1 LREFTPAT
9 FAMNDLRYSFRLL
22 AKSPGFTAIVVL
34 TLALGIGANTTIFSI
49 INATYLR
56 SLPYPDSDRLMVLM
70 EHDNSGDTVVSYP
83 NFLDWCAQQDVFSG
97 LAIYHPNPAKL
108 KTAENVELV
117 SILLVSSDFFSVL
130 GVSGMQGRSLTAED
144 DRVGAAPVAWVTHEA
159 WQRYLAGDR
168 ELVGRTILL
177 DGQAVTVAGILP
189 AGFRFHRRA
198 DFYLP
203 LAPYAQQQFMTMRQN
218 HSDAY
223 ALGRLK
229 PGVTATAAQVQM
241 TAIAQRLE
249 QQYPKI
255 NTGIGVSAHP
265 LREYLAGQ
273 ARPQL
278 LLLLGAVGM
287 VLLIACVNVA
297 NMLLSRS
304 FARERE
310 MAIRTALGATRIQ
323 LIRQLL
329 AESLVLAAAGGVM
342 GTLLGLWG
350 YDFARQLV
358 PWELQPLVESAG
370 GFDLRVLLFV
380 VGATVLT
387 GVGFGLA
394 PAWQLSHTN
403 PTDALK
409 KTPRAV
415 RTLFGRV
422 RVSDLLVVIQVALA
436 LMLLVG
442 AGLLVRSLRQLLQ
455 VRSGIQPE
463 RIVTLQVPP
472 PPMAQFQRDPYS
484 FPVFYDRI
492 IGAVGNLPQV
502 EAAAVASGL
511 PFTWSQNYMSFF
523 RDGRPVPGPG
533 EFPVASSHTVTPDYF
548 RTMGIPLLRGRF
560 FDGRER
566 QPVIPPG
573 LDLSPQNLGIIFKDV
588 VFDGIISQR
597 MADQYWPGEDPMGKR
612 FRLGDPDMQL
622 PWVQIVGVVG
632 NTTQNGLDR
641 GEAAEFY
648 LPLRQFPV
656 PIAMHLAVRTRMDP
670 AAAVASIRTAIQSVA
685 KDEPISDVQ
694 LMAERMAGF
703 VSGRRFNL
711 NLFAVFAGT
720 ALLLSLIGIYGVL
733 SFVVSQRTREVGI
746 RMALGAQRRDVL
758 RDVLARG
765 LRLALPGVLLG
776 LAGAWGVSRL
786 LQSQLFGV
794 TATDPFTYVTGALLL
809 LLAALLAC
817 WVPARRATLVNPT
830 EALRSE

>member
-1 LREFTPAT
+1 
-9 FAMNDLRYSFRLL
+9 
-22 AKSPGFTAIVVL
+22 
-34 TLALGIGANTTIFSI
+34 
-49 INATYLR
+49 
-56 SLPYPDSDRLMVLM
+56 M
-70 EHDNSGDTVVSYP
+70 EHNSSGDMPVSYP

-97 LAIYHPNPAKL
+97 LAFYHPNPAIL

-117 SILLVSSDFFSVL
+117 STLLVSSDFFSVL
-130 GVSGMQGRSLTAED
+130 GVGGIQGRSLTAED
-144 DRVGAAPVAWVTHEA
+144 DRAGAAPVAWVTREA
-159 WQRYLAGDR
+159 WQRYLAGDQ

-177 DGQAVTVAGILP
+177 DGQAITVAGILP
-189 AGFRFHRRA
+189 AGFQFHRRV

-255 NTGIGVSAHP
+255 NTGISVSAQP
-265 LREYLAGQ
+265 LREHLAGQ
-273 ARPQL
+273 ARTQL

-310 MAIRTALGATRIQ
+310 MAVRTALGATRLQ

-350 YDFARQLV
+350 YDFARRLV
-358 PWELQPLVESAG
+358 PWELQPLVETAG
-370 GFDLRVLLFV
+370 GFDLRMLLFIV
-380 VGATVLT
+380 SATVLT

-394 PAWQLSHTN
+394 PAWQLSHAN

-409 KTPRAV
+409 KIPRAV

-422 RVSDLLVVIQVALA
+422 RISDLLVVAQVALA

-455 VRSGIQPE
+455 VRSGLQPE
-463 RIVTLQVPP
+463 RIVTLQVNP
-472 PPMAQFQRDPYS
+472 PPMAQFQHDPYS

-511 PFTWSQNYMSFF
+511 PFTWSQNYMTFF

-533 EFPVASSHTVTPDYF
+533 EFPAASSHTVTPDYF
-548 RTMGIPLLRGRF
+548 RTMGIPLLRGRL

-573 LDLSPQNLGIIFKDV
+573 LDLSPQNLALIFKDV
-588 VFDGIISQR
+588 VFDGVISQR
-597 MADQYWPGEDPMGKR
+597 MAEKYWPREDPLGKR
-612 FRLGDPDMQL
+612 FRLGYPDMQL

-632 NTTQNGLDR
+632 NTTQLGLDR

-656 PIAMHLAVRTRMDP
+656 PIALHLAVRTRMDP

-685 KDEPISDVQ
+685 KDEPVSDVQ

-703 VSGRRFNL
+703 VSGRRFNM
-711 NLFAVFAGT
+711 NLFALFAGT

-758 RDVLARG
+758 QDVLARG
-765 LRLALPGVLLG
+765 LRLAVPGALLG
-776 LAGAWGVSRL
+776 LAGAWAVSRL
-786 LQSQLFGV
+786 LQSQLFGIKG
-794 TATDPFTYVTGALLL
+794 TDPLTYAAGAVLL
-809 LLAALLAC
+809 LLAVLLAC
-817 WVPARRATLVNPT
+817 YVPARRATRVNPV
-830 EALRSE
+830 EALRAE